1 MVVLVAVINT
11 ISLIRAIQISL
22 SVSSSEFQLHER
34 QMAEGKHRCCGFWT
48 ALMAFERQDE
58 EAADVV
64 YDGVGGCLLNK
75 VKMTSFSPYW

>member
-34 QMAEGKHRCCGFWT
+34 QVAEGKYRCCGFWT
-48 ALMAFERQDE
+48 ALMALSVKIKRLPTLSTMASV
-58 EAADVV
+58 AA
-64 YDGVGGCLLNK
+64 C
-75 VKMTSFSPYW
+75 